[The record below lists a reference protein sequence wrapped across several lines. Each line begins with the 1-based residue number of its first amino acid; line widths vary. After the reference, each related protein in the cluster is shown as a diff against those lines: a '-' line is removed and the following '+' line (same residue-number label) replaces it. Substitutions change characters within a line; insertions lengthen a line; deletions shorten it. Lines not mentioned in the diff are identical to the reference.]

1 MFPIASH
8 FLSHSIL
15 AMLQVPKVGEFPMFQ
30 KYWWWAN
37 QMALLEDQK
46 KKKNYL
52 GTMNL
57 NCNIHHAKCM
67 MNVTSLLFAS
77 VVPWQLRQVSTK

>member
-1 MFPIASH
+1 MPLVWEGSIIWASMLGSFPCSKNIGGGPIKWH
-8 FLSHSIL
+8 
-15 AMLQVPKVGEFPMFQ
+15 
-30 KYWWWAN
+30 
-37 QMALLEDQK
+37 LLEEK

-57 NCNIHHAKCM
+57 DCNIHHAKCM

-77 VVPWQLRQVSTK
+77 IVPWQLRQVSTK

>member
-1 MFPIASH
+1 
-8 FLSHSIL
+8 
-15 AMLQVPKVGEFPMFQ
+15 MFQ

-37 QMALLEDQK
+37 QMAPFGGK
-46 KKKNYL
+46 KKKEKKNYL

-57 NCNIHHAKCM
+57 DCNIHHAKCM

-77 VVPWQLRQVSTK
+77 IVPWQLRQVYTK

>member
-1 MFPIASH
+1 VIFGFFFGVCSQDVLQIPNVFLKMFPIASH

-37 QMALLEDQK
+37 QMAPFGGPK
-46 KKKNYL
+46 KKK
-52 GTMNL
+52 
-57 NCNIHHAKCM
+57 K
-67 MNVTSLLFAS
+67 LFRYHEFK
-77 VVPWQLRQVSTK
+77 L